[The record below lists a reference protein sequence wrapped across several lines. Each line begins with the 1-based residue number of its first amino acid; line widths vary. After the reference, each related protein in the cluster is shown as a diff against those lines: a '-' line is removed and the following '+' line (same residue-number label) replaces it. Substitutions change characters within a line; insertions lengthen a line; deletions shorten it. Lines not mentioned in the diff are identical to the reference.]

1 MKALLINYYADQLQ
15 LSETDL
21 PEITD
26 DEVLVRVYAA
36 SVNHIDYLKGEGVLQ
51 HFYPLNFPWIPGRDF
66 AGEVVNVGRAVTLFK
81 IGDAVYGDNVYG
93 GTYAEFVAVNQNA
106 LAVKPETVSF
116 EEAAS
121 IPVSAETAYQ
131 ALFEHAK
138 INEKQ
143 TVLITGAA
151 GSVGGFAIQLAKLQG
166 ATVIALAAEKH
177 NNYLTALGADSVVNT
192 LDDSTID
199 GVDVAIDLIGGE
211 IQQQLYKTLRKDG
224 LLIATNLPPQED
236 VAKSYGVRAFMMHQK
251 PTREGLTHIA
261 GLIDEGKL
269 STAIAAVYPLE
280 KGAEAWE
287 RLKENYNRS
296 LPASSVKTNGK
307 IVLSISEL

>member
-1 MKALLINYYADQLQ
+1 MKALLINYYTDQLQ
-15 LSETDL
+15 LSETEL
-21 PEITD
+21 PETTN

-36 SVNHIDYLKGEGVLQ
+36 SVNHIDYLKAEGVLQ
-51 HFYPLNFPWIPGRDF
+51 QFYPLNFPWIPGRDF
-66 AGEVVNVGRAVTLFK
+66 AGVVVGIGKAVTLFK
-81 IGDAVYGDNVYG
+81 VGDAVYGDNVLG
-93 GTYAEFVAVNQNA
+93 GAYAEFVTVNQNA

-138 INEKQ
+138 ITESQ
-143 TVLITGAA
+143 TVLIAGAA
-151 GSVGGFAIQLAKLQG
+151 GSVGGFAIQLAKLHG
-166 ATVIALAAEKH
+166 AKVIAFADEKY
-177 NNYLTALGADSVVNT
+177 NNYLTSLGADSVVNT
-192 LDDSTID
+192 LADGTIN

-211 IQQQLYKTLRKDG
+211 IQHQLYKMLKKDG
-224 LLIATNLPPQED
+224 VLIATNLPPQED

-261 GLIDEGKL
+261 RLIDEGKL
-269 STAIAAVYPLE
+269 TTAIATVYPLE
-280 KGAEAWE
+280 KGVEAWE
-287 RLKENYNRS
+287 RLKENYNHS
-296 LPASSVKTNGK
+296 LSAPSGKTNGK